1 MHDKYEAR
9 DEGALLP
16 KCHNFL
22 RFRCRFQKGVA
33 TLMPMMVS
41 NAKAAPKCYNY
52 AVGDEGKSPPASWM
66 MEKSMMLMS
75 PVNAVM

>member
-1 MHDKYEAR
+1 MI
-9 DEGALLP
+9 
-16 KCHNFL
+16 
-22 RFRCRFQKGVA
+22 
-33 TLMPMMVS
+33 PMMVS

-52 AVGDEGKSPPASWM
+52 AVGDQGKSPPASWM